1 MRRRRRSLA
10 KPITIVLIL
19 IVAGFAG
26 FWYYQPQQRPDWV
39 TESLPIA
46 PKSSV
51 KLYRWKGQDGQWV
64 VSDQKPADGVS
75 FERVEVRNDVNVMPA
90 TNE

>member
-10 KPITIVLIL
+10 KPITIVLAL
-19 IVAGFAG
+19 LVAGVAG
-26 FWYYQPQQRPDWV
+26 LWYYQPQQRPGWV

-51 KLYRWKGQDGQWV
+51 KLYRWKDSNGQWV

-75 FERVEVRNDVNVMPA
+75 FERVDVRNDVNVLP
-90 TNE
+90 NNN

>member
-1 MRRRRRSLA
+1 MRRRRRSVA
-10 KPITIVLIL
+10 KPLIVLL
-19 IVAGFAG
+19 VLAAAGVTA

-51 KLYRWKGQDGQWV
+51 ALYRWKQADGQWV
-64 VSDQKPADGVS
+64 VSDKKPSGGVDY
-75 FERVEVRNDVNVMPA
+75 ELVEVRNDVNVMPA
-90 TNE
+90 SN